1 MARSYILPGECDVAD
16 AAEPIWLPPG
26 GLPGVGVPL
35 KFASNAT
42 SWALWPEMSRR
53 KVRKV

>member
-42 SWALWPEMSRR
+42 SWALWREMSRR